1 KKNVLAVA
9 NSSHKGQTTVWL
21 WVSDLQRL
29 LVVLMSLALNPKTF
43 LDGLTGNTIMAKLK
57 WGMDYKGYV
66 VSVDGYM
73 SIQLVNT
80 EEYIDGTLEEDK
92 DGEMREQHLLWG
104 IFKYI
109 FLENK
114 HFFKK
119 ETESK

>member
-1 KKNVLAVA
+1 RVNRALKFIFCGMCR
-9 NSSHKGQTTVWL
+9 HGQTTVWL

-73 SIQLVNT
+73 SIQCNN
-80 EEYIDGTLEEDK
+80 DK

>member
-1 KKNVLAVA
+1 MLAVA

-80 EEYIDGTLEEDK
+80 EEYIDGTL
-92 DGEMREQHLLWG
+92 G
-104 IFKYI
+104 IWLNF
-109 FLENK
+109 
-114 HFFKK
+114 
-119 ETESK
+119 